1 MVLRRPR
8 INISSKSLHEQ
19 VRHDLLARISDG
31 EFKAGDMLP
40 SEDLLCKQY
49 GVSRITIRRA
59 VTDLAAQFF
68 VTRKRG
74 VGTVVTRRFHNR
86 REFRLTGYFGDN
98 PRLNAT
104 RLMDES
110 QPANEEVA
118 AALEVDVGTPV
129 HHIRTLT
136 HRDNQP
142 YTFSDAYTVE
152 PVTEPSVGKV
162 SFSGAELDRLGWR
175 IARAEQEL
183 DAVKASAVVARH
195 LGLRAGSPIMRAR
208 RVFLSADDQP
218 VRYTVSCYHP
228 DRYRFTVD
236 LRPGYDQ
243 VSVEPGAGLFE
254 HDEGG

>member
-1 MVLRRPR
+1 MVSQRPR
-8 INISSKSLHEQ
+8 INTSSKSLHEQ
-19 VRHDLLARISDG
+19 VRQDLLARISAG

-40 SEDLLCKQY
+40 SEDVLCKQY

-74 VGTVVTRRFHNR
+74 VGTVVTRRFSSR

-104 RLMDES
+104 RLMDEL
-110 QPANEEVA
+110 QPASEEVA
-118 AALEVDVGTPV
+118 AALEVAVGTSV

-136 HRDNQP
+136 HRNDLP

-152 PVTEPSVGKV
+152 QVTELAVGKV
-162 SFSGAELDRLGWR
+162 SISGEELDRLGWR

-195 LGLRAGSPIMRAR
+195 LGLRAGRPIMRAR
-208 RVFLSADDQP
+208 RIFLSGDDQP

-228 DRYRFTVD
+228 DRYRFAVD
-236 LRPGYDQ
+236 LRPGYDLATM
-243 VSVEPGAGLFE
+243 EPSLGLYE